1 MVDNLGDIKK
11 NLKTDKLVIGTER
24 TLKSLQLGKLSK
36 VFTSSKTT
44 KDIVDD
50 FEHYCNLTKTELVR
64 LDVPNDELGTI
75 CKKPFP
81 ISVMGLL
88 K

>member
-1 MVDNLGDIKK
+1 MEDKLADIKK
-11 NLKTDKLVIGTER
+11 NLKKDKLVIGSETS
-24 TLKSLQLGKLSK
+24 LKSLQQGKLSK
-36 VFTSSKTT
+36 IFVSSNTPLN
-44 KDIVDD
+44 IIAD
-50 FEHYCNLTKTELVR
+50 FEYYCNLANVELVR

>member
-24 TLKSLQLGKLSK
+24 TLKSLQQGKLSK
-36 VFTSSKTT
+36 VFVSSKTQ
-44 KDIVDD
+44 KSVVDD
-50 FEHYCNLTKTELVR
+50 FAHYCKITETELVS

-81 ISVMGLL
+81 ISIIGLL